1 MKRIN
6 VGMLLEGAA
15 FILLG
20 IMLFLMA
27 ATGAFMYYVTPRT
40 VPYLYFAAVV
50 LVLLGI
56 HAFGKL
62 FARNHVHH
70 YSYLMVLLVPVLLIG
85 WSVDNAGI
93 LKRLSQN
100 TSAQESARVEDGEN
114 AYVMKQ
120 ATYAGTVLHG
130 YDAANKTLT
139 IPQEETYLWLE
150 EIYNDPEPFLGFT
163 VTTMGQVMKDPQ
175 YFADGCFSPVRKL
188 MTCCAADL
196 YPIGFICQYGDT
208 ASLTDD
214 AWVSVTGTLELM
226 NFEEYSELRIVAE
239 SVAPSEPSREPYVY
253 TYAY

>member
-6 VGMLLEGAA
+6 LGMLLEGIT
-15 FILLG
+15 FFLLG

-40 VPYLYFAAVV
+40 VPYLYFASVMLA
-50 LVLLGI
+50 LLGI
-56 HAFGKL
+56 RAFGSL
-62 FARNHVHH
+62 YTRTHVKH
-70 YSYLMVLLVPVLLIG
+70 YSYLLVLLVPILLIG

-93 LKRLSQN
+93 LKRLAQN
-100 TSAQESARVEDGEN
+100 TSAQGSARTEEDKN

-130 YDAANKTLT
+130 YDAGNKTLT

-150 EIYNDPEPFLGFT
+150 EIYGNPEPFLGFT

-175 YFADGCFSPVRKL
+175 YFADGCFSPIRKL

-208 ASLTDD
+208 AGLTADD
-214 AWVSVTGTLELM
+214 WVSVTGTLELM
-226 NFEEYSELRIVAE
+226 NFEEYSELRIVADR
-239 SVAPSEPSREPYVY
+239 VTPSGPSIEPYVY
-253 TYAY
+253 TFAY